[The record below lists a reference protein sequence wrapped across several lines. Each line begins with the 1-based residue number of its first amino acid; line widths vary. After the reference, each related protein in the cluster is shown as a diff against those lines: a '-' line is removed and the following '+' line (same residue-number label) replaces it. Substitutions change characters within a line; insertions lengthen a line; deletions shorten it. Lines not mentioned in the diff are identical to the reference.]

1 MRILLSNDD
10 GIHSPCLR
18 ALHDALCEAGHELD
32 VVAPLTEQSGVGCS
46 VTLHNPLRLYPV
58 QEPGFSG
65 TAVAGTPVDCVKLA
79 LTTLLPQP
87 PDLVVVGINNGANKG
102 VDVFYSGTVGAATEA
117 ALCGLPAVAF
127 SRPRPELEPPQALA
141 RHAA

>member
-1 MRILLSNDD
+1 MSLTWSPRSRSSRAWAVP
-10 GIHSPCLR
+10 SPCTIPCACTR
-18 ALHDALCEAGHELD
+18 CK
-32 VVAPLTEQSGVGCS
+32 
-46 VTLHNPLRLYPV
+46 
-58 QEPGFSG
+58 EPGFSG

-102 VDVFYSGTVGAATEA
+102 VDVFYSGTLARPTEA
-117 ALCGLPAVAF
+117 RPAPGCPPVAF

-141 RHAA
+141 RHAASLVDARGLALLRPGKS